1 MITTINFLNEMFS
14 YGFMRYAFY
23 AGTIIAI
30 VSAIVGYFVVIRGLA
45 FASHSLG
52 HIGFAGAAGAGLI
65 GLSPPVGQLLLTL
78 LAAIGIGSF
87 SEKIERSDT
96 VIGIMLAFFLGLGIL
111 FLYFYKNYAGNVMSI
126 LFGDI
131 LGVSPSLLNLI
142 IISSIISLVS
152 LACIARPLLFASIE
166 PALAEAKGISLR
178 WMSIIFLCITAVAV
192 TEASQIVGILL
203 VFTLI
208 VGPAASALNFA
219 RSFWGGLS
227 ISILLAIAIVW
238 LGILLTY
245 LTDWPCAFWISF
257 LSLAI
262 YFISLF
268 YAWGK

>member
-1 MITTINFLNEMFS
+1 MTTTINFLSEMLS

-23 AGTIIAI
+23 AGTTIAI
-30 VSAIVGYFVVIRGLA
+30 VSALVGYFVIIRGLA

-78 LAAIGIGSF
+78 LAAAGMGSF
-87 SEKIERSDT
+87 SERIERSDT
-96 VIGIMLAFFLGLGIL
+96 VIGIMLAFFLGLGVL
-111 FLYFYKNYAGNVMSI
+111 FLYFYTNYAGNVMSI

-131 LGVSPSLLNLI
+131 LGVTPALLNLI
-142 IISSIISLVS
+142 LISSVVS
-152 LACIARPLLFASIE
+152 LLTLAIIARPLLFASIE

-208 VGPAASALNFA
+208 VGPAASAINFA
-219 RSFWGGLS
+219 RSFWGGIILS
-227 ISILLAIAIVW
+227 VLLAIIIVW

-245 LTDWPCAFWISF
+245 MTDWPSAFWISF
-257 LSLAI
+257 LSLII
-262 YFISLF
+262 YLISLL
-268 YAWGK
+268 YSWK